1 MSKFCIA
8 VSPVVISGYVAAVT
22 MQSNDTTPDSEKVLV
37 ELLRNTP
44 LWRRMQLAD
53 QMSAAAR
60 EMSMAGVRLRYPH
73 ASEKE
78 LRRRFADLHLG
89 PELAQQVYGPLHE
102 CGAK

>member
-1 MSKFCIA
+1 M
-8 VSPVVISGYVAAVT
+8 ISGYVGTVATQAK
-22 MQSNDTTPDSEKVLV
+22 DTTDDSERVLV

-44 LWRRMQLAD
+44 PWRRMQLAD
-53 QMSAAAR
+53 QMSTTAR
-60 EMSMAGVRLRYPH
+60 EMSMAGLRLRYPH

-89 PELAQQVYGPLHE
+89 PELAEQVYGPLHE